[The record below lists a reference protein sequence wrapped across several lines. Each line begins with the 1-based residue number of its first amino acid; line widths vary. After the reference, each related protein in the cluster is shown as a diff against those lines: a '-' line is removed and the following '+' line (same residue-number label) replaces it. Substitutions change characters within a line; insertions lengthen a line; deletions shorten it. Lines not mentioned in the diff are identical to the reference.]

1 MTVAASVMTTVR
13 LLGGMGLCPGYF
25 FCSSCVRL
33 SFGMAFLL
41 LVLIC
46 AFTPDSLQETS
57 ADKERRRRLG
67 HDLTGCEVFDACFC
81 RLDTT
86 ATVFGQPG
94 LDPVLPVGI
103 HRPVVAH
110 MNVDGE
116 HWQLPAEKDVG
127 HCVIQDCRLDATVRN
142 AMIPIDRRI
151 QQELNRTGS
160 IPHVEPEMET

>member
-81 RLDTT
+81 RLDTA
-86 ATVFGQPG
+86 ATVFSQPS
-94 LDPVLPVGI
+94 LDPVLPIGS
-103 HRPVVAH
+103 
-110 MNVDGE
+110 
-116 HWQLPAEKDVG
+116 
-127 HCVIQDCRLDATVRN
+127 
-142 AMIPIDRRI
+142 
-151 QQELNRTGS
+151 TGS
-160 IPHVEPEMET
+160 RLGWLKTVAAVSRRQKHASKTSQPVRS